1 MSVMF
6 AKVHI
11 IRLDMRVGFHR
22 TTTATTTT
30 STSKGTASIDTACNK
45 TQTTFRGKFVHRH
58 PLGHLFMANF
68 SSKIL
73 KVSKSEKG
81 SCKDCSRG
89 SERTRER
96 EKERWVISQ
105 ALKELNEAAATA
117 PARCEV
123 SSDCN
128 CCPCTRQ
135 SSLARARLGLLSA
148 PASKNNNN
156 NNCFHGQWAAC
167 TR

>member
-22 TTTATTTT
+22 TTTT
-30 STSKGTASIDTACNK
+30 TSKGTASNK

-81 SCKDCSRG
+81 SHKIARWLETDRE
-89 SERTRER
+89 SER
-96 EKERWVISQ
+96 
-105 ALKELNEAAATA
+105 
-117 PARCEV
+117 
-123 SSDCN
+123 
-128 CCPCTRQ
+128 
-135 SSLARARLGLLSA
+135 G
-148 PASKNNNN
+148 
-156 NNCFHGQWAAC
+156 G
-167 TR
+167 